1 MWHLTDD
8 HTGHALY
15 NCLPLSEV
23 CLIWRRK
30 TRRPQESS
38 ELLQNIGG
46 IVAVNLVLAA
56 SQDSAIDNLGVPP
69 LTRSH
74 AYAKDVM

>member
-1 MWHLTDD
+1 M
-8 HTGHALY
+8 
-15 NCLPLSEV
+15 PLLNV
-23 CLIWRRK
+23 CLYRRRK

-69 LTRSH
+69 LTPLH
-74 AYAKDVM
+74 ACT